1 MAYALAGAVL
11 ALLLLSR
18 YHDRQLES
26 GGFLNPAEQMRD
38 T

>member
-11 ALLLLSR
+11 ALLLLGR
-18 YHDRQLES
+18 YHDLQLQAS
-26 GGFLNPAEQMRD
+26 GFDGRTHEARS